1 MKRNLSMAT
10 VLGAAALLAGSA
22 MAQPPAGSPGGPP
35 PGFSGG
41 PPSGFSGAPGSAP
54 VAATSTTTTTTTAP
68 LSAAPGGVQ
77 TDFSQSTQNDVSSDT
92 SAANTLGDT
101 GGEPQLFVIGGLVLM
116 GAALLLRRRATA

>member
-22 MAQPPAGSPGGPP
+22 MAQQSSPGSPGGPP
-35 PGFSGG
+35 GG
-41 PPSGFSGAPGSAP
+41 SSGFSGAPGSAP

-68 LSAAPGGVQ
+68 LSPAPGGVQ
-77 TDFSQSTQNDVSSDT
+77 TDFSQSSQTDVSSDT
-92 SAANTLGDT
+92 SAPNTLANT

>member
-22 MAQPPAGSPGGPP
+22 MAQQTT
-35 PGFSGG
+35 
-41 PPSGFSGAPGSAP
+41 GAPGSPPAGFPGAPGGAP
-54 VAATSTTTTTTTAP
+54 VSAPATSTTTTTTTAP
-68 LSAAPGGVQ
+68 LSAAPGGAQ
-77 TDFSQSTQNDVSSDT
+77 TDFSQSTQTDVASDT
-92 SAANTLGDT
+92 TATKNLGNT